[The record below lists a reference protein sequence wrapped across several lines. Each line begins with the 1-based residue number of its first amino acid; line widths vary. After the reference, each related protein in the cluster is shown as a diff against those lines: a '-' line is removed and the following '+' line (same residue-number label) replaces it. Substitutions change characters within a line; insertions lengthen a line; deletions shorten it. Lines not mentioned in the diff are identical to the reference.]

1 MYKVFVNDKPIFL
14 SDLAVSH
21 SEYEIYLFK
30 NTRFEEIIH
39 KLQNSNSVGIY
50 LYHNDLEALWDRFTK
65 HFKMVLAAG
74 GLVVNSQ
81 NELLFIRRNEHWDLP
96 KGHVEKG
103 ETCSIAALR
112 EVTEECA
119 VSALKIVRELSV
131 SYHIYYENGSFKLK
145 KTHWFLMNTNSNEKP
160 IPQIEEGITVAKY
173 ISLENLQEFYPEMYG
188 NIKDIVHDYNEK
200 NGK

>member
-1 MYKVFVNDKPIFL
+1 MYKVFVNDKPIIL

-21 SEYEIYLFK
+21 SEYEIYLLK
-30 NTRFEEIIH
+30 NTRFEEVIH
-39 KLQNSNSVGIY
+39 KLQNSNLAGIY
-50 LYHNDLEALWDRFTK
+50 LYHNDLETLWDRFTN
-65 HFKMVLAAG
+65 HFKMVIAAG
-74 GLVVNSQ
+74 GLVVNAQ

-96 KGHVEKG
+96 KGHVEIE

-119 VSALKIVRELSV
+119 VSALKIVEELTI

-160 IPQIEEGITVAKY
+160 IPQKEEGITMAKY
-173 ISLENLQEFYPEMYG
+173 ISLENLQEYYPEMYG
-188 NIKDIVHDYNEK
+188 NIKDIVREYNDK
-200 NGK
+200 KGK